1 MKDVIFLTKGQN
13 VDTMGLLNVKELLVY
28 TEKKFRFSL
37 MYDTVS
43 GKVLTLLFEAKEV
56 CM

>member
-37 MYDTVS
+37 MYDTIS